1 MSILK
6 AEPFSAIRS
15 MDELLAV
22 AYAMEQEAIAGYKQ
36 LAERMRQQDRPRLA
50 ATFERIIAEESQHL
64 DYVANWSQEV
74 SGKLPER
81 PAPHWETTSTF
92 DDEGAATIAPELLN
106 AYRAFSIAVRNEE
119 RAFVFWTYV
128 AAQAPSDEIRLAAE
142 HMAQEELGHVATLRR
157 ERRLAFH
164 VLRNQPSAQQQSW
177 TLANLERRLA
187 EQLEQRAE
195 TLSQEAA
202 DRMRVFAG
210 EARNRAEMADSTP
223 RPRPAL
229 LDSVSEKAIDRT
241 EALCELLLEVYLDF
255 GDSLPGEA
263 DRNLAQNL
271 AAETVHCLS
280 AIRHQEQP
288 A

>member
-1 MSILK
+1 MSLLK

-22 AYAMEQEAIAGYKQ
+22 AYAMEQEAIAGYTQ
-36 LAERMRQQDRPRLA
+36 LAERMRQEGRPRLA
-50 ATFERIIAEESQHL
+50 ATFERIIAEETQHR

-74 SGKLPER
+74 SGSLPGP
-81 PAPHWETTSTF
+81 PAPHWERTGTF

-128 AAQAPSDEIRLAAE
+128 AAQAPTDELRLAAE

-164 VLRNQPSAQQQSW
+164 VLRNQPSAPEQDW
-177 TLANLERRLA
+177 TLGKLERRLA
-187 EQLEQRAE
+187 EQIEQRAE
-195 TLSQEAA
+195 TLPQETA
-202 DRMRVFAG
+202 DQMQVFA
-210 EARNRAEMADSTP
+210 EQARKRAETAESAP
-223 RPRPAL
+223 FGRPAL
-229 LDSVSEKAIDRT
+229 LGGVSEKAMDRT
-241 EALCELLLEVYLDF
+241 AALCELLLEIYLDF
-255 GDSLPGEA
+255 ADRLPKEA
-263 DRNLAQNL
+263 DRSLAQTL

-280 AIRHQEQP
+280 ALRHLESP